1 MALPYKAVI
10 FDMDGVLIDSEPFW
24 RQAQIETL
32 ANYGAEITVEAC
44 IQYTMGKRLDAIAAI
59 WCHRCQLE
67 VDPTILAEEILHKLI
82 VQVREHGRSLPGVHQ
97 LLNALK
103 QAGYRIGLATSSGP
117 EIIQAVLQR
126 LEIKDYFSQIC
137 SAENEDYGKPHPAVY
152 LSAARQLDV
161 VPDAC
166 LVIEDSVT
174 GMIAAKAASMTTFVV
189 NEHNSDPRFTLADQC
204 FTSLEE
210 IVPLI
215 NSMD

>member
-32 ANYGAEITVEAC
+32 ATYGAEITVEAC
-44 IQYTMGKRLDAIAAI
+44 IQYTMGKRLDAIAST
-59 WCHRCQLE
+59 WCQRCQLQI
-67 VDPTILAEEILHKLI
+67 DPVILAQQILEKLI
-82 VQVREHGRSLPGVHQ
+82 VQVRADGHALPGVHQ

-126 LEIKDYFSQIC
+126 LEIETYFSQIC
-137 SAENEDYGKPHPAVY
+137 SAEDEDYGKPHPAVY
-152 LSAARQLDV
+152 LSAAQKLDV
-161 VPDAC
+161 SPDQC

-189 NEHNSDPRFTLADQC
+189 NAHQQDPRFALADQYL
-204 FTSLEE
+204 TSLEA
-210 IVPLI
+210 IVSLI
-215 NSMD
+215 HVNN

>member
-1 MALPYKAVI
+1 MALPYNAVI

-32 ANYGAEITVEAC
+32 ATYGAEITVEAC
-44 IQYTMGKRLDAIAAI
+44 IQYTMGKRLDAIASI
-59 WCHRCQLE
+59 WCQRCQLE
-67 VDPTILAEEILHKLI
+67 VDPAILAQEIIQKLI
-82 VQVREHGRSLPGVHQ
+82 IQVREHGRSLPGVHQ

-117 EIIQAVLQR
+117 EIIEAVLQR
-126 LEIKDYFSQIC
+126 LEIKDYFNQIC
-137 SAENEDYGKPHPAVY
+137 SADHEAYGKPHPAVY
-152 LSAARQLDV
+152 LSAAQKLEV
-161 VPDAC
+161 TPEKC

-189 NEHNSDPRFTLADQC
+189 NDLHPDPRFALADQC
-204 FTSLEE
+204 FASLEE

-215 NSMD
+215 NSID